1 MCGLGR
7 MPLSDSGLGLES
19 LGLGSGPAPDLV
31 GREEEI
37 SMGAAGGGELERAM
51 RCLPTGFFVMTSAH
65 DGTRA
70 GMRVRSVQACADD
83 PLLISVAARKGH
95 KIDPLIRDSRCFA
108 VCVMAPGD
116 RLVDRAFPCEAAPA
130 RANGDGNGAH
140 PDPSESDPF
149 DALPHS
155 TLVTGAPI
163 LDRAIAV
170 FDCEVARRI
179 DLEADHELFVGQV
192 MSFRCV
198 EDVDAVL
205 RPSA

>member
-1 MCGLGR
+1 MEMAGAGL
-7 MPLSDSGLGLES
+7 S
-19 LGLGSGPAPDLV
+19 
-31 GREEEI
+31 
-37 SMGAAGGGELERAM
+37 ELERAM
-51 RCLPTGFFVMTSAH
+51 RCLPTGCFVMTSAY
-65 DGTRA
+65 DGKRA

-95 KIDPLIRDSRCFA
+95 KIDPLIRDSRSFA

-116 RLVDRAFPCEAAPA
+116 RLVDRAFPAETGTP
-130 RANGDGNGAH
+130 RTGVTGNGSGNGAH
-140 PDPSESDPF
+140 VDASESDPF

-155 TLVTGAPI
+155 TMVTGAPI

-192 MSFRCV
+192 MRFRCV
-198 EDVDAVL
+198 EDIDAAL

>member
-1 MCGLGR
+1 M
-7 MPLSDSGLGLES
+7 
-19 LGLGSGPAPDLV
+19 A
-31 GREEEI
+31 
-37 SMGAAGGGELERAM
+37 GAGVSELERAM

-65 DGTRA
+65 DGKRA

-95 KIDPLIRDSRCFA
+95 KIDPLIRDSRSFA

-116 RLVDRAFPCEAAPA
+116 RLVDRAFPCEAASG
-130 RANGDGNGAH
+130 RASASSNGNGTH
-140 PDPSESDPF
+140 PDASESDPF
-149 DALPHS
+149 DALPH
-155 TLVTGAPI
+155 TTMVTGAPI

-192 MSFRCV
+192 MRFRCV
-198 EDVDAVL
+198 EDVEAAL